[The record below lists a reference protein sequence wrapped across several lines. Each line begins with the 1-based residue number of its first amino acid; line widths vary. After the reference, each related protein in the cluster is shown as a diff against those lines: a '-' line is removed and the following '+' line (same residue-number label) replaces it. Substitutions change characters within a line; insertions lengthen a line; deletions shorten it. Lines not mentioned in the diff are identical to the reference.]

1 MVVFCELPLAD
12 ISLIPWPNSVK
23 LSKSGRFK
31 FNRKTSILS
40 DNGLKTVAGLLDE
53 YLNPVLGFHL
63 LQDNRSDVKNAVVLR
78 LNNSLKDLGNEGY
91 SLKVNSN
98 VVLIEAYHPAGVF
111 YGIQTLRQLLPVAVF
126 SRKEIKDVCWNIPY
140 VEIKDSPRFWWRG
153 MHLDVSRHFMPD
165 EFINKEGNFITEAFF
180 HYIKPLIGELP
191 NYVKLKYC
199 KA

>member
-98 VVLIEAYHPAGVF
+98 VVLIEAYHPAGSF
-111 YGIQTLRQLLPVAVF
+111 LWYP
-126 SRKEIKDVCWNIPY
+126 NIET
-140 VEIKDSPRFWWRG
+140 VITCSSFQQK
-153 MHLDVSRHFMPD
+153 
-165 EFINKEGNFITEAFF
+165 GN
-180 HYIKPLIGELP
+180 
-191 NYVKLKYC
+191 
-199 KA
+199 